1 MQERVSFHGNHKM
14 CLYTPDVI
22 LPSAWYKYDNILYL
36 NFYYYIYILYY
47 SISFTLPKETMAKFV
62 LCIVRTFKVNC

>member
-22 LPSAWYKYDNILYL
+22 LPSAWYKYYTILYL
-36 NFYYYIYILYY
+36 IFLLYLYPIL
-47 SISFTLPKETMAKFV
+47 
-62 LCIVRTFKVNC
+62 